1 MKKSKTDEFLPGAVS
16 AELEQLCAA
25 VPQALVRTGA
35 GLEER
40 YYVRLAEEA
49 TRCAKRSQ
57 ARGEESQALEKE
69 VRGELSSLHRSS
81 RHLLQAYQLM
91 LTTEDELNA
100 RLRDM
105 RSSRDKKWYVPN
117 PPANAAIDLAE
128 SKCRHFAQGLNLY
141 KLLLICFVGSFAG
154 VVMEM
159 IWCVLRYGFIE
170 SRAGLVYGPF
180 NLLYGAGA
188 VLLTLA
194 LFRFRNR
201 GPVWSFLG
209 GFLVGS
215 ALEYVC
221 SWAQEALLGSRSWD
235 YSAMPLNVNGRIC
248 LMYSTFWGSLG
259 VLWIKD
265 LSPRMAKWILKIPN
279 RLGRPLTWAVTAFL
293 IFNSLVS
300 AVAVARW
307 AERVNG
313 EPASGA
319 FEEFVDR
326 RFPDERLERV
336 FANMKFG
343 EPTAQTD

>member
-1 MKKSKTDEFLPGAVS
+1 MRKSNVEEAAPGTAS
-16 AELEQLCAA
+16 SELEQLCAA
-25 VPQALVRTGA
+25 VPQVLSRTGA
-35 GLEER
+35 SLEER
-40 YYVRLAEEA
+40 YYIRLAEESLRH
-49 TRCAKRSQ
+49 TKRSR
-57 ARGEESQALEKE
+57 APSEESQTLERE
-69 VRGELSSLHRSS
+69 VREELNSLHRSS
-81 RHLLQAYQLM
+81 HHLVQAYQLL

-159 IWCVLRYGFIE
+159 IWCLLRYGFIE

-194 LFRFRNR
+194 LYQYRNR

-221 SWAQEALLGSRSWD
+221 SWAQELLLGSRSWD

-248 LMYSTFWGSLG
+248 LMYSVFWGLLG
-259 VLWIKD
+259 VMWIKD
-265 LSPRMAKWILKIPN
+265 LYPRMAKWILKIPN
-279 RLGRPLTWAVTAFL
+279 RIGRPLTWALTAFL
-293 IFNSLVS
+293 IFNSVVS
-300 AVAVARW
+300 FVAVVRW

-313 EPASGA
+313 EAASSA
-319 FEEFVDR
+319 FEEFIDR
-326 RFPDERLERV
+326 RFPDQRLERV

-343 EPTAQTD
+343 GQE